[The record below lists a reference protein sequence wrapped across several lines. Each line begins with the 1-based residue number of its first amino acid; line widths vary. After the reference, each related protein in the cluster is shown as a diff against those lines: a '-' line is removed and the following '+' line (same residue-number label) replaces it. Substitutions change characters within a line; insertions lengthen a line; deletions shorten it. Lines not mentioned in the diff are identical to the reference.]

1 MRKLSDIPRLTEAI
15 QFLNTNKESTPKS
28 SVAVAQL
35 REKFGYSVSVAAD
48 VLELW
53 LESANSK
60 NPITFLS
67 E

>member
-15 QFLNTNKESTPKS
+15 QFLNSNQDTPESKH
-28 SVAVAQL
+28 AVRQL
-35 REKFGYSVSVAAD
+35 REKFGYSVSVAND

-53 LESANSK
+53 LESANSQ